1 MIIDNALLKYD
12 EESVFKL
19 RSLYRDFG
27 YSRYKMS
34 KFEEYDLYVKNKDFL
49 ISDSVI
55 TFTDTRGKLL
65 ALKPDVTLSIINN
78 CKDVEGQVQKVYYD
92 EKVYRVSGSSH
103 NYKEIMQTGL
113 ECIGDIGL
121 YDICEVL
128 LLAIRSLNIID
139 DDYVLSV
146 SHIGLL
152 KSILDDLSIE
162 DGKKETIINLICAK
176 NSDDLALVCKDFGY
190 SDKTFEV
197 LNTFTNSFSSF
208 NQAIEAFGN
217 FEKGEE
223 SQKAYDEFKNIL
235 NVISNRGFEEK
246 TVIDFSSVDGMK
258 YYSGIVFKGYIN
270 GIPESVCSGGQ
281 YDKLMRKMGRTS
293 SAIGFAVYL
302 DALERFKEHENEFD
316 VDVVLLEN
324 DSIDAVFD
332 AVKKLSDDGQT
343 VRVCKNV
350 PDNIRFKRVVK
361 LSGKELVTVCEND

>member
-1 MIIDNALLKYD
+1 MVIDNALLKYD

-19 RSLYRDFG
+19 RNLYKDFG
-27 YSRYKMS
+27 YCRYKMS

-121 YDICEVL
+121 YDVCEVL
-128 LLAIRSLNIID
+128 ILAMLSLQIIEE
-139 DDYVLSV
+139 DYVLSL

-152 KSILDDLSIE
+152 KSLLDDLQIE
-162 DGKKETIINLICAK
+162 DNKKETVINLICAK
-176 NSDDLALVCKDFGY
+176 NTDDLAAFCSASSYGDEIFNA
-190 SDKTFEV
+190 
-197 LNTFTNSFSSF
+197 LNTFTYSFSSF
-208 NQAIEAFGN
+208 DEAITAFAPIC
-217 FEKGEE
+217 KGEDT
-223 SQKAYDEFKNIL
+223 QKAFDEFVRIL
-235 NVISNRGFEEK
+235 NVLKGRGFENK
-246 TVIDFSSVDGMK
+246 TVIDFSSVGGMK

-270 GIPESVCSGGQ
+270 GIPDSICSGGQ

-302 DALERFKEHENEFD
+302 DALERFKESESDYD

-324 DSIDAVFD
+324 DSIDLVFD
-332 AVKKLSDDGQT
+332 AVKELSEKGQT
-343 VRVCKNV
+343 VRVCKNI
-350 PDNIRFKRVVK
+350 PENIRYRRVVK
-361 LSGKELVTVCEND
+361 LSGKDLVTVCEND

>member
-19 RSLYRDFG
+19 RSLYKDYG
-27 YSRYKMS
+27 YCRYKMS

-78 CKDVEGQVQKVYYD
+78 CQDRDGQVQKVYYD
-92 EKVYRVSGSSH
+92 EKVYRVSGNSH

-121 YDICEVL
+121 YDVCEVL
-128 LLAIRSLNIID
+128 LLAILSLQIID
-139 DDYVLSV
+139 SDYVLSV

-152 KSILDDLSIE
+152 KNVLDDLKIE
-162 DGKKETIINLICAK
+162 DSKKETIINLICSK
-176 NSDDLALVCKDFGY
+176 NSDDLAAFCENSGY
-190 SDKTFEV
+190 SKKIFEI
-197 LNTFTNSFSSF
+197 LNLFSVSVSSF
-208 NQAIEAFGN
+208 DSAVETFSAIDM
-217 FEKGEE
+217 GEE
-223 SQKAYDEFKNIL
+223 TKKSFDEFIRIL
-235 NVISNRGFEEK
+235 NVIKSRGFEGK
-246 TVIDFSSVDGMK
+246 TIIDFSTVGGMR

-302 DALERFKEHENEFD
+302 DALERFKVSEKEFD
-316 VDVVLLEN
+316 VDVVILEN

-332 AVKKLSDDGQT
+332 AVKELIENGQT
-343 VRVCKNV
+343 VRVCKNI
-350 PDNIRFKRVVK
+350 PENIRYKRVVK

>member
-19 RSLYRDFG
+19 RSLYKEFG

-78 CKDVEGQVQKVYYD
+78 CKDIDGQVQKVYYD

-103 NYKEIMQTGL
+103 NYKEIMQSGL

-121 YDICEVL
+121 YDVCEVL
-128 LLAIRSLNIID
+128 LLAINSLQIID
-139 DDYVLSV
+139 EDYVLSV

-152 KSILDDLSIE
+152 KSILDDLHIE
-162 DGKKETIINLICAK
+162 DSKKETIINLICAK
-176 NSDDLALVCKDFGY
+176 NSDDLAVYVKENGYDF
-190 SDKTFEV
+190 KTFEA
-197 LNTFTNSFSSF
+197 LNIFTLSFSSYA
-208 NQAIEAFGN
+208 QAIDALGTI
-217 FEKGEE
+217 EKGEE
-223 SQKAYDEFKNIL
+223 SQKAFDEFVRIL
-235 NVISNRGFEEK
+235 KVIKSRGFEDK
-246 TVIDFSSVDGMK
+246 TVIDFSSVSGMK

-281 YDKLMRKMGRTS
+281 YDKLMKKMGRTS

-302 DALERFKEHENEFD
+302 DALERFKENENEFD

-332 AVKKLSDDGQT
+332 AVNMLSANGQT

-350 PDNIRFKRVVK
+350 PDNIRYKRVVR
-361 LSGKELVTVCEND
+361 LSGKVLVTVYEND

>member
-19 RSLYRDFG
+19 RSLYKDFG

-128 LLAIRSLNIID
+128 LLAIKSLQIID
-139 DDYVLSV
+139 EDYVLSV

-152 KSILDDLSIE
+152 KNILDDFNIE
-162 DGKKETIINLICAK
+162 DDKKETVINLICAK
-176 NSDDLALVCKDFGY
+176 NSDELYEFCVNAGFDKKVFDAL
-190 SDKTFEV
+190 
-197 LNTFTNSFSSF
+197 NIFTYSFSSF
-208 NQAIEAFGN
+208 SETINAFN
-217 FEKGEE
+217 NLDKSSET
-223 SQKAYDEFKNIL
+223 QKTFDEFIRIL
-235 NVISNRGFEEK
+235 NVIKSRGFEDK
-246 TVIDFSSVDGMK
+246 TVIDFSSVAGMR

-302 DALERFKEHENEFD
+302 DALERFKENENEFD

-332 AVKKLSDDGQT
+332 AVNQLSSDGQT
-343 VRVCKNV
+343 VRVCKNI
-350 PDNIRFKRVVK
+350 PENIRYKRIVK
-361 LSGKELVTVCEND
+361 LSGKDLVTVCEND